1 MPLSKSFSS
10 DENFIFFSAPD
21 LNVHE
26 PSISYVKSCRALW
39 KQGNTSIIGRDQ
51 RNIYNQASI
60 EATPEVL
67 TSEVSSI
74 LYISCFS
81 FKHFGLWETVLP
93 STAAYMMTFFSKGNR
108 VMWFMKDLK
117 GRART
122 RTKSLRKLLQFLIV
136 LCFSNWFKG
145 AIAQPISNAR
155 MLQLKKQEP
164 RFGVRFNCDP
174 VLTSTYEIVSL

>member
-39 KQGNTSIIGRDQ
+39 KQGSTSIIGRDK
-51 RNIYNQASI
+51 RNIYYQASI

-67 TSEVSSI
+67 TLEVSSI
-74 LYISCFS
+74 LYISCLS
-81 FKHFGLWETVLP
+81 FKHFGLWETVLS
-93 STAAYMMTFFSKGNR
+93 STAAYMMIFFSKGNR

-122 RTKSLRKLLQFLIV
+122 RTKSLRKLLQVLIV
-136 LCFSNWFKG
+136 LCFFNWCMG
-145 AIAQPISNAR
+145 ATA
-155 MLQLKKQEP
+155 
-164 RFGVRFNCDP
+164 
-174 VLTSTYEIVSL
+174 